1 MSEMKLYG
9 YIIYDTLEYRIS
21 TKMLINIKNGKIKR
35 LGDTKARLFNYLVE
49 HADKKFIAD
58 ETIFTQVFENN
69 GLRCSKSYLWAMIR
83 QVHAAFLS
91 VGYERA
97 PLKRYEGKG
106 YVIESNSIKKFYVLE
121 VANLADVT

>member
-1 MSEMKLYG
+1 MKLYG

-121 VANLADVT
+121 VANLAGVT

>member
-121 VANLADVT
+121 VANLAGVT

>member
-1 MSEMKLYG
+1 
-9 YIIYDTLEYRIS
+9 
-21 TKMLINIKNGKIKR
+21 MLINIKNGKIKR

-58 ETIFTQVFENN
+58 ETIFTQVFENH